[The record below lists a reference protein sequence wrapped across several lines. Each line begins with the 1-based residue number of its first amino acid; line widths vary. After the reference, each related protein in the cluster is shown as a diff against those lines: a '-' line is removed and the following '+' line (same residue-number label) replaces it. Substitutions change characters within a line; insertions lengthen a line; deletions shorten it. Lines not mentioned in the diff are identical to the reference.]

1 MNTDAYLDNSSNLI
15 PCLYTGT
22 YTCTYWCIPWRS
34 ILTHKGW
41 AWALYHT
48 HRHHWRKHAMVTIVQ
63 CTRMQDCACTDLNCE
78 RRAFKSPSPTC
89 STCSYIHIYFHTY
102 KNVFI
107 SFLFTY
113 IYMYIQVPLEDH
125 PWGSQFESHPTTF
138 TPHYLPIPYDTVPYR
153 TISPRP

>member
-89 STCSYIHIYFHTY
+89 STCSYIHIYFHIY

-113 IYMYIQVPLEDH
+113 IYICISKYHLRITPEAPNSSRTQQLSPH
-125 PWGSQFESHPTTF
+125 TTYPYH
-138 TPHYLPIPYDTVPYR
+138 TIPCHTAL
-153 TISPRP
+153 